1 MINIVFDNTHFNR
14 DNPNVPSDLEQMPH
28 LLNFLTSNGTL
39 LTNEHTPLISHTA
52 TDILTALT
60 GVYGDRMGV
69 PVSNS
74 FRYFNPNGTTN
85 LGVSFAYW
93 TDPLFDP
100 TTSAPT
106 DTKPNMLTPGGLIAP
121 APWVPFTRAGCNVG
135 GAGTANIE
143 LENIATDIP
152 TVFGAG
158 SPEAQEVTSNPG
170 QAFNDFV
177 GIAVHCAQDNAL
189 CSTANNGKADLLR
202 DEPGGYTGYQG
213 LFGHKYVAA
222 ALGGGGITA
231 IDSTPLTGFPG
242 FDGMSA
248 NNTLGYVAAMQ
259 EHGVPVTYGYIS
271 DAHDKHPT
279 GPAYGPGQAGYVAAL
294 KSYDD
299 AFAAFF
305 SRLAAEGINRSNT
318 LFTFTADE
326 GDHFVGV
333 QQTGCDGVTTPCVYG
348 PGQIGEVNTNMAG
361 LLATEQGVTTP
372 FKVHSDDAPTVY
384 ITGNPAH
391 DASVTRTFERATGA
405 VTAVNPYTGNSE
417 NLTRFMADPAEMQLL
432 HMVTADPARTPT
444 FTWFANPDY
453 FLFAGAPNCS
463 SPCVTINP
471 AFAWNHGAIGADINT
486 TWLGLAGPG
495 VRNLGATNSVWT
507 DHSDIRP
514 TLMALS
520 GLQDDYAHEG
530 RPITEVMTDAPSGL
544 EQLAAV
550 YKQINAPVG
559 QLSLD
564 SAAFATK
571 AMESN
576 SAGDQTYLDADATIS
591 DWNSRRDA
599 LAARM
604 MLSLDWT
611 VAGQK
616 MHNAAAAAGLSMAGQ
631 QLVDEVH
638 AAAS

>member
-1 MINIVFDNTHFNR
+1 
-14 DNPNVPSDLEQMPH
+14 
-28 LLNFLTSNGTL
+28 
-39 LTNEHTPLISHTA
+39 
-52 TDILTALT
+52 
-60 GVYGDRMGV
+60 
-69 PVSNS
+69 
-74 FRYFNPNGTTN
+74 
-85 LGVSFAYW
+85 
-93 TDPLFDP
+93 
-100 TTSAPT
+100 
-106 DTKPNMLTPGGLIAP
+106 
-121 APWVPFTRAGCNVG
+121 
-135 GAGTANIE
+135 
-143 LENIATDIP
+143 
-152 TVFGAG
+152 
-158 SPEAQEVTSNPG
+158 
-170 QAFNDFV
+170 
-177 GIAVHCAQDNAL
+177 
-189 CSTANNGKADLLR
+189 
-202 DEPGGYTGYQG
+202 
-213 LFGHKYVAA
+213 
-222 ALGGGGITA
+222 
-231 IDSTPLTGFPG
+231 
-242 FDGMSA
+242 
-248 NNTLGYVAAMQ
+248 
-259 EHGVPVTYGYIS
+259 
-271 DAHDKHPT
+271 
-279 GPAYGPGQAGYVAAL
+279 
-294 KSYDD
+294 
-299 AFAAFF
+299 
-305 SRLAAEGINRSNT
+305 
-318 LFTFTADE
+318 
-326 GDHFVGV
+326 
-333 QQTGCDGVTTPCVYG
+333 
-348 PGQIGEVNTNMAG
+348 MAG